1 MKKRALFPGS
11 FDPITI
17 GHVDIIKRAL
27 PLFDEIIIAIGV
39 NAEKKY
45 MFPLED
51 RKQFI
56 EDAFKE
62 FDGVKVKT
70 YKGLTADFCK
80 AENAQFILRGV
91 RNTADFT
98 YEQTIAQAN
107 AEVMDVE
114 SVFLVASPAVSHV
127 SSSIVRDIA
136 RNDGDYSGLVPY
148 EIEK

>member
-1 MKKRALFPGS
+1 MKRRALFPGS

-56 EDAFKE
+56 EDAFKKY
-62 FDGVKVKT
+62 DAVTVKT

-80 AENAQFILRGV
+80 AENAQYILRGV

-136 RNDGDYSGLVPY
+136 RNGGDYSSLMPFEV
-148 EIEK
+148 

>member
-62 FDGVKVKT
+62 FDAVTVKT

-80 AENAQFILRGV
+80 AENAQYILRGV

-136 RNDGDYSGLVPY
+136 RNDGDYSSLVPFRV
-148 EIEK
+148 EG

>member
-62 FDGVKVKT
+62 FDAVAVKT

-80 AENAQFILRGV
+80 AENAQYILRGV

-107 AEVMDVE
+107 AEVMNVE

-136 RNDGDYSGLVPY
+136 RNDGDYSSLVPFGV
-148 EIEK
+148 E

>member
-1 MKKRALFPGS
+1 MTKRALFPGS
-11 FDPITI
+11 FDPITR

-45 MFPLED
+45 MFSLED
-51 RKQFI
+51 RKKHI
-56 EDAFKE
+56 EDAFKGY
-62 FDGVKVKT
+62 DAVIVKI

-80 AENAQFILRGV
+80 AENAQYILRGV

-136 RNDGDYSGLVPY
+136 RNDGDYSSLVPFA
-148 EIEK
+148 IKK

>member
-62 FDGVKVKT
+62 FDTVTVKT

-80 AENAQFILRGV
+80 AENAQYILRGV

-107 AEVMDVE
+107 AEVMNVE

-136 RNDGDYSGLVPY
+136 RHDGDYSSLVPFGV
-148 EIEK
+148 EN

>member
-62 FDGVKVKT
+62 FDAVTVKT

-80 AENAQFILRGV
+80 AENAQYILRGV

-107 AEVMDVE
+107 AEVMNVE

-136 RNDGDYSGLVPY
+136 RNDGDYGSLVPF
-148 EIEK
+148 

>member
-1 MKKRALFPGS
+1 MTKRALFPGS

-62 FDGVKVKT
+62 FDGVTVKT

-80 AENAQFILRGV
+80 AQNAQYILRGV

-136 RNDGDYSGLVPY
+136 RNGGDYSSLVPFRV
-148 EIEK
+148 KG